1 MKLKLE
7 LAALTFFVSEKF
19 YFIKKSIKKMYF
31 KHTYQWNEKNFGNN
45 KFQAEGMNYLKEEL
59 YTNPMKI
66 FSLIFNTNATYKN
79 NS

>member
-1 MKLKLE
+1 
-7 LAALTFFVSEKF
+7 
-19 YFIKKSIKKMYF
+19 MYF
-31 KHTYQWNEKNFGNN
+31 KHPYQWNEKNFGNN